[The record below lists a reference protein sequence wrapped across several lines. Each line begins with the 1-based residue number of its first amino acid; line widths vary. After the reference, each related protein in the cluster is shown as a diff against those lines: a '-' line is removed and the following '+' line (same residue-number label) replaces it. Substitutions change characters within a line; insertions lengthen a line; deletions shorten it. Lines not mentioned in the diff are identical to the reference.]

1 MTGERPTMVQEFHY
15 RIGWRTRGHR
25 PGHHRGEQGGGG
37 LDFRGHAPLLDLP
50 DPRRLDVLASL
61 RDPFENWKVRR
72 YSQRTSVPV
81 WLLADVSAS
90 MTFGGRAR
98 KLDVLAD
105 FALSLA
111 YSAYRTGDPFGCI
124 ACDERVRDDALI
136 LPTHA
141 KGAGLVAAE
150 QLRAIAA
157 PGRSA
162 QGLVQATGH
171 LSRHRS
177 LVFLASDF
185 HFPDALL
192 DQVLGGLARHEV
204 VPIVLWDPAEY
215 EDLPGF
221 GLALLEDPESGRR
234 RTLWLRPRL
243 RERIAEAYAKRR
255 AQLTRRFLDNGIR
268 PFFLTGAF
276 QADALSEFFF
286 AGDVTAGE
294 AVT

>member
-1 MTGERPTMVQEFHY
+1 MVQEFHY
-15 RIGWRTRGHR
+15 RIPWRAQGYR

-37 LDFRGHAPLLDLP
+37 IDFRGHAPLLDLP

-61 RDPFENWKVRR
+61 RDPFETWKVRR

-81 WLLADVSAS
+81 YLIADVSAS
-90 MTFGGRAR
+90 MAFQGHRR

-105 FALSLA
+105 FALALG

-124 ACDERVRDDALI
+124 ACDDRVREEALI

-141 KGAGLVAAE
+141 KGAGMVASN
-150 QLRAIAA
+150 QVRAISA

-162 QGLVQATGH
+162 QGLLHAAEH

-192 DQVLGGLARHEV
+192 EGILSVLARHEL

-215 EDLPGF
+215 ENLPRL
-221 GLALLEDPESGRR
+221 GLALLQDLESGRR

-243 RERIAEAYAKRR
+243 RQRIAAAYSERR
-255 AQLTRRFLDNGIR
+255 AQLARRFLDQGIR
-268 PFFLTGAF
+268 PFFLIGEFRAE
-276 QADALSEFFF
+276 ALSEFFF
-286 AGDVTAGE
+286 AGEVAASE
-294 AVT
+294 ALA

>member
-1 MTGERPTMVQEFHY
+1 MVQEFHY
-15 RIGWRTRGHR
+15 RIAWRARGYR
-25 PGHHRGEQGGGG
+25 PGHHRGQQGGGG
-37 LDFRGHAPLLDLP
+37 LDFLGHAPLLDLP

-61 RDPFENWKVRR
+61 RDPFETWKVRR

-81 WLLADVSAS
+81 YLLADVSAS
-90 MTFGGRAR
+90 MSFRGRTR

-105 FALSLA
+105 FAVSLG

-124 ACDERVRDDALI
+124 ACDDKVREEALI

-141 KGAGLVAAE
+141 KGAGMVAAQ

-157 PGRSA
+157 QGGSA
-162 QGLVQATGH
+162 RGLAHAAQH
-171 LSRHRS
+171 LARHRS
-177 LVFLASDF
+177 LVFLVSDF

-192 DQVLGGLARHEV
+192 EEILSALARHEI

-215 EDLPGF
+215 EHLPGF

-243 RERIAEAYAKRR
+243 RERIAEAYAERR
-255 AQLTRRFLDNGIR
+255 ARLTRHFLDQGIR
-268 PFFLTGAF
+268 PFFLIGEFRAE
-276 QADALSEFFF
+276 ALSEFFF
-286 AGDVTAGE
+286 AGEVAASE
-294 AVT
+294 ALA

>member
-1 MTGERPTMVQEFHY
+1 MVQEFHY
-15 RIGWRTRGHR
+15 RIAWRARGYR
-25 PGHHRGEQGGGG
+25 PGHHRGQQGGGG

-61 RDPFENWKVRR
+61 RDPFETWHVRL

-81 WLLADVSAS
+81 YLLADVSAS
-90 MTFGGRAR
+90 MAFRGRRR

-105 FALSLA
+105 FALSLG

-124 ACDERVRDDALI
+124 ACDDAVREEALI

-141 KGAGLVAAE
+141 KGAGMVASQ
-150 QLRAIAA
+150 QLRGIAA

-162 QGLVQATGH
+162 QGLVHAAEH

-177 LVFLASDF
+177 LVFLVSDF
-185 HFPDALL
+185 HFSDALL
-192 DQVLGGLARHEV
+192 EDVLSVLARHEV

-215 EDLPGF
+215 ENLPGF

-234 RTLWLRPRL
+234 RTILLRPRL
-243 RERIAEAYAKRR
+243 RERIAEAYADRR
-255 AQLTRRFLDNGIR
+255 ARLTRRFLDQGIR
-268 PFFLTGAF
+268 PFFLIGDF
-276 QADALSEFFF
+276 QAEALSEFFF
-286 AGDVTAGE
+286 AGEVAASE
-294 AVT
+294 ALA

>member
-1 MTGERPTMVQEFHY
+1 MVQEFHY
-15 RIGWRTRGHR
+15 RIPWRARGQR

-61 RDPFENWKVRR
+61 RDPFETWKVRR

-90 MTFGGRAR
+90 MSFRGSAR

-105 FALSLA
+105 FAVSLG
-111 YSAYRTGDPFGCI
+111 YSAYRTGDPFGCM
-124 ACDERVRDDALI
+124 ACDDRVREDALI
-136 LPTHA
+136 RPTHA
-141 KGAGLVAAE
+141 KGAGMAAAQ
-150 QLRAIAA
+150 QLRTIAS

-162 QGLVQATGH
+162 RGLVEAAEH

-177 LVFLASDF
+177 LVFLVSDF

-192 DQVLGGLARHEV
+192 EEILSALARHEI

-215 EDLPGF
+215 EELPGF
-221 GLALLEDPESGRR
+221 GLALLEDAESGRR

-243 RERIAEAYAKRR
+243 RERIAEAYAERR
-255 AQLTRRFLDNGIR
+255 ARLTRRLLDQGIR
-268 PFFLTGAF
+268 PFFLLGEFRAE
-276 QADALSEFFF
+276 ALSEFFF
-286 AGDVTAGE
+286 AGEVAASE
-294 AVT
+294 ALA

>member
-1 MTGERPTMVQEFHY
+1 MVQEFHY
-15 RIGWRTRGHR
+15 RIAWRTRGHR

-37 LDFRGHAPLLDLP
+37 LDFRGHAPLLNLP

-81 WLLADVSAS
+81 WLMADVSAS
-90 MTFGGRAR
+90 MVFRGRAR

-124 ACDERVRDDALI
+124 ACDERVREEALI

-141 KGAGLVAAE
+141 KGAGMVAAQ
-150 QLRAIAA
+150 QLREIAA
-157 PGRSA
+157 PGNSA
-162 QGLVQATGH
+162 QGLVHAADH

-192 DQVLGGLARHEV
+192 DEVLGRLVRHEV
-204 VPIVLWDPAEY
+204 VPIVFWDPAEY

-221 GLALLEDPESGRR
+221 GFALLEDAESGRR

-243 RERIAEAYAKRR
+243 RERIAEAYARRR
-255 AQLTRRFLDNGIR
+255 AELSRRFLDAGIR
-268 PFFLTGAF
+268 PFFVIGAF
-276 QADALSEFFF
+276 EADALSEFFF
-286 AGDVTAGE
+286 AGDLAPGE
-294 AVT
+294 ALA

>member
-1 MTGERPTMVQEFHY
+1 MVQEFHY
-15 RIGWRTRGHR
+15 RIGWRTRGAR

-90 MTFGGRAR
+90 MSFGGHAR

-124 ACDERVRDDALI
+124 ACDDRVREEALI

-141 KGAGLVAAE
+141 KGAGLVAA
-150 QLRAIAA
+150 QHLRAMVA

-162 QGLVQATGH
+162 QGLVGAAEH

-185 HFPDALL
+185 HFADVLL
-192 DQVLGGLARHEV
+192 AEVLGRLARHEV
-204 VPIVLWDPAEY
+204 VPVVVWDPAEY
-215 EDLPGF
+215 QDLPGF
-221 GLALLEDPESGRR
+221 GLALLEDAESGRR

-243 RERIAEAYAKRR
+243 RERIAEAYAARR
-255 AQLTRRFLDNGIR
+255 AALTRRFLDCGIR
-268 PFFLTGAF
+268 PFFLIGAF

-286 AGDVTAGE
+286 AGDAAAGE
-294 AVT
+294 APT